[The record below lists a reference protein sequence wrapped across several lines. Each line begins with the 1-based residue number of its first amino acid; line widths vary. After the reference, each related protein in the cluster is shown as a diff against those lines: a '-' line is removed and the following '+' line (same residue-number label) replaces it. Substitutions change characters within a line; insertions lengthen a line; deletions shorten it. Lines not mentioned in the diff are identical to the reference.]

1 MEYLKEGNDGS
12 PLLTVYV
19 QPKASKNKI
28 AGIHGEAVKLMI
40 TAPPVDGKANKAVI
54 NFIAKLFRLAKSQ
67 VTLQSGQQSRCK
79 RLRLEGLSLHA
90 AETVLNK
97 ALPEQN

>member
-1 MEYLKEGNDGS
+1 MEYLKEGKDGF

-28 AGIHGEAVKLMI
+28 AGIHGDAVKLCI

-54 NFIAKLFRLAKSQ
+54 NFIAKCCHLSKSQ
-67 VTLQSGQQSRCK
+67 VTLHSGQQSRTK
-79 RLRLEGLSLHA
+79 RLRLEGLSLPE
-90 AETVLNK
+90 AETILKK
-97 ALPEQN
+97 ALA